1 MAIVTKKNNNMLA
14 LVTQDICVKDAD
26 TELKVPDF

>member
-1 MAIVTKKNNNMLA
+1 MAIVTKKNNMLA